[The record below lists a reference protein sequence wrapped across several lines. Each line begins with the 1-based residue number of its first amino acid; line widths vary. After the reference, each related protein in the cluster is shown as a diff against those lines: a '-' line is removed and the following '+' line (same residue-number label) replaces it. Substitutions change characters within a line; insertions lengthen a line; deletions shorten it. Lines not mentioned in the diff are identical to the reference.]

1 LNFVPEGTFSKGIVG
16 NSDLSVP
23 INRLALNSAVIK
35 SFTPFPDYNSIGLL
49 QFTGTSSYHS
59 LQATLSRQAGKS
71 LQYFLT
77 YTFSKALGT
86 TAVNESDGS
95 AWIDPINPRGRS
107 WGVLPFDRTHIFNMS
122 YNYYFPNAKGFL
134 AEHAVTRGIFN
145 GWQMSGITTFQ
156 SGTPVRLRFSGDIG
170 AAGASLAWFGTN
182 AFINQGLN
190 TGGIT
195 PIYSGNPS
203 LSNNQV
209 GSKIF
214 DISKIAIP
222 QQVGSSG
229 PLSPPFYMRLP
240 SRSNFDV
247 SFFKNFKISES
258 KSIQFRSG
266 FFNIFN
272 QAYPTRIDITNPNN
286 SDINLTLN
294 TACNVTV
301 DGSTIPN
308 GAGGFIGGNICDPSK
323 GYHFTSDTLNNFGK
337 ITDKHGH
344 RIVEIALKF
353 YF

>member
-1 LNFVPEGTFSKGIVG
+1 
-16 NSDLSVP
+16 
-23 INRLALNSAVIK
+23 
-35 SFTPFPDYNSIGLL
+35 
-49 QFTGTSSYHS
+49 
-59 LQATLSRQAGKS
+59 LSRQLGKS
-71 LQYFLT
+71 LQYFAT

-122 YNYYFPNAKGFL
+122 YNYYFPSATKGFL
-134 AEHAVTRGIFN
+134 AEHKITRGIFN
-145 GWQMSGITTFQ
+145 GWQMSGITTLQ
-156 SGTPVRLRFSGDIG
+156 SGTPVRLRFSGDL
-170 AAGASLAWFGTN
+170 ANASLAWFGTN

-195 PIYSGNPS
+195 PIYLGNPS
-203 LSNNQV
+203 MSGTGV
-209 GSKIF
+209 GDKIF

-222 QQVGSSG
+222 SAVGQSG
-229 PLSPPFYMRLP
+229 PLSPPFYLRLP

-247 SFFKNFKISES
+247 SFFKNFKISET
-258 KSIQFRSG
+258 KSFQFRSG

-272 QAYPTRIDITNPNN
+272 QAYPTRIDVTNSNN

-294 TACNVTV
+294 TVCNVKV
-301 DGSTIPN
+301 SGANIPN
-308 GAGGFIGGNICDPSK
+308 GAGGFAGGTICDPTK
-323 GYHFTSDTLNNFGK
+323 GYSFDQSTLANFGQ
-337 ITDKHGH
+337 ITNKHGH